1 MISCSCAHEM
11 NEWERGKEG
20 TVDSLKWGALTSRA
34 CPRGRVPQIIKQ
46 HERWRACMSWLP
58 RLQRWSCLA
67 TARALTI
74 TCSPSSCREIQKT
87 SLIPPY
93 PPLYHTCLPVVEKR
107 FTVSMLIEIF
117 NKYKWKSLKKC
128 IQTKSENKAQPIW
141 WRKTQLVFFK
151 KTTVRSEIQPDILL
165 FKETFCVMPN
175 YKIIIRFKETSINYS
190 IT

>member
-58 RLQRWSCLA
+58 WLQRWSCLG

-93 PPLYHTCLPVVEKR
+93 PPLYYTCLPVVEKKMHR
-107 FTVSMLIEIF
+107 VDVDQDFQQIQMKEFKETAGCL
-117 NKYKWKSLKKC
+117 
-128 IQTKSENKAQPIW
+128 QTKSENKAQPIW
-141 WRKTQLVFFK
+141 WRKTACIF
-151 KTTVRSEIQPDILL
+151 
-165 FKETFCVMPN
+165 
-175 YKIIIRFKETSINYS
+175 
-190 IT
+190 